1 MKHKSIVSII
11 ILLLFNC
18 LCIQPGN
25 AARILAIET
34 FAGRSHWNFMSA
46 VLRAMTDNGHN
57 VTVFTPFLDGNREN
71 YTEIDMSSMFPMKL
85 DMSIKYLREIFSNQ
99 FTPLSFM
106 LELGRLS
113 CEILHKNEL
122 LNDFLANKLQ
132 TDFDAIIIEPG
143 IVSDC
148 LSYVGAGSNLPVIY
162 TTPIPVNTYTERMTY
177 GEVHNPA
184 TVSTML
190 FHSAVPKTFVQRLTN
205 TLVFLYTSIIIRF
218 QEFIIQSLDTKP
230 YDLGTINP
238 PSLVFMN
245 THFISDKPRPTPS
258 NVVNVGGI
266 HLKPPK
272 KIPKDILDF
281 IEDAPHG
288 VILFTF
294 GSTTAMTSLPS
305 SILTAFR
312 EALAELP
319 QKVLLKYEG
328 EMEDKPKNV
337 MTRKWFPQRDVL
349 LHKNVKLF
357 VSHGG
362 ISGLYEAV
370 DAGVPVLGFPL
381 FGDQYRNIDNLV
393 EAGMAISM
401 EIFSVTKENFLKN
414 VLDLVNSKK
423 YIKNA
428 KITSEIFKDRPMSPQ
443 KSVVYW
449 AEYVIRHKG
458 APHLKSQALNL
469 TWYQYFLLDI
479 FADLNVS
486 LVVQNLDTTEDI
498 DLLNQLIEF
507 YSLVIDTLVALTE
520 LKMFRNK
527 LASQN
532 ITLKSGFDALLKC
545 NEDVRG

>member
-1 MKHKSIVSII
+1 MSHKSIVSII
-11 ILLLFNC
+11 LLAIFC
-18 LCIQPGN
+18 CSGIQLGN

-34 FAGRSHWNFMSA
+34 FAGKSHWNFMSA
-46 VLRAMTDNGHN
+46 VLRAMTNNGHN

-85 DMSIKYLREIFSNQ
+85 GMNIVSKRETYSNQ
-99 FTPLSFM
+99 FTPISFM
-106 LELGRLS
+106 MELGRLS
-113 CEILHKNEL
+113 CEILHNNEQ

-132 TDFDAIIIEPG
+132 SDFDAVVYEPG
-143 IVSDC
+143 IVSGC
-148 LSYVGAGSNLPVIY
+148 LSYLGANSNLPVIH
-162 TTPIPVNTYTERMTY
+162 TLPIPINTYTERITY

-205 TLVFLYTSIIIRF
+205 TLVWLYTSIVVRF
-218 QEFIIQSLDTKP
+218 QELLIQLFNSKP
-230 YDLGTINP
+230 YDLATINP

-258 NVVNVGGI
+258 NVVNIGGI

-272 KIPKDILDF
+272 KIPQDILDF

-294 GSTTAMTSLPS
+294 GSTTSMTSLPRN
-305 SILTAFR
+305 ILTAFK
-312 EALAELP
+312 EAISELP

-337 MTRKWFPQRDVL
+337 MTRKWLPQRDIL

-381 FGDQYRNIDNLV
+381 FGDQHRNIDNLV

-401 EIFSVTKENFLKN
+401 EIFSVTKETFFKN
-414 VLDLVNSKK
+414 ILDLVNDEE

-428 KITSEIFKDRPMSPQ
+428 KITSEIFKDRPMSPE
-443 KSVVYW
+443 KSVAYW
-449 AEYVIRHKG
+449 TEYVIRHKG

-479 FADLNVS
+479 IAFIR
-486 LVVQNLDTTEDI
+486 TFIHTFI
-498 DLLNQLIEF
+498 RTF
-507 YSLVIDTLVALTE
+507 YAKIYSSFSKV
-520 LKMFRNK
+520 
-527 LASQN
+527 
-532 ITLKSGFDALLKC
+532 KSD
-545 NEDVRG
+545 